1 MMRNEDTSSVTI
13 LLATYNGA
21 YYIEEQLK
29 SIINQTYTNW
39 FLVIRDD
46 NSSDAT
52 LQIIADYQSRYPDKI
67 SILKDNFKNL
77 GVTLNFNEL
86 LQKAK
91 HAHYIM
97 LCDQDDFW
105 LPDKI
110 ACTLREMLRQ
120 EEQYGQSL
128 PLLVYT
134 NFNYVDAS
142 LRIIESKRSFT
153 ATKVKRLQICH
164 LLAQNPIYG
173 CTMMLNRRLADVV
186 GTIPTIAE
194 NHDYWIALV
203 ASALGRIA
211 YLDKR
216 TILYRQHGS
225 NLSGSFNDN
234 SFRGRFERIII
245 KRSNVKGVKQKILM
259 AKSLLDIYQTEL
271 GSEQIKIV
279 NDMINFFKYKSLPW
293 LLKNV
298 RNGVRRQTLI
308 QTILFY
314 ASAYL
319 LDSWSENKD

>member
-1 MMRNEDTSSVTI
+1 MMKNEDAVSVTV

-21 YYIEEQLK
+21 HYIEEQLE
-29 SIINQTYTNW
+29 SVINQTYSNW
-39 FLVIRDD
+39 YLIIRDD
-46 NSSDAT
+46 NSSDST
-52 LQIIADYQSRYPDKI
+52 PDIIAGYQRRYPEKI
-67 SILKDNFKNL
+67 SVVEDKLNNI
-77 GVTLNFNEL
+77 GAALNFNEL

-91 HAHYIM
+91 HARYIM

-110 ACTLREMLRQ
+110 ACTLTKMLQQ
-120 EEQYGQSL
+120 EQQYGRNL

-142 LRIIESKRSFT
+142 LRIIESRRDFK
-153 ATKVKRLQICH
+153 AAKINELRLCH

-211 YLDKR
+211 YLDRK
-216 TILYRQHGS
+216 TIFYRQHGN
-225 NLSGSFNDN
+225 NLSGSFDDD
-234 SFRGRFERIII
+234 SFWGRFERIAI
-245 KRSNVKGVKQKILM
+245 KKSNLKDVKNKLLM
-259 AKSLLDIYQTEL
+259 AEALVNAYRVEL
-271 GSEQIKIV
+271 GTKQLKV
-279 NDMINFFKYKSLPW
+279 VKDFINLFKYKRFSF
-293 LLKNV
+293 LLNNIK
-298 RNGVRRQTLI
+298 NGVRRQTLT

-314 ASAYL
+314 VSAYL
-319 LDSWSENKD
+319 LDSKSVDEN